1 MSKIKDN
8 MPSKRKI
15 VSFIVFCFAIFSV
28 FITAKGIIG
37 ADSKDKTDRVSGYK
51 PVIVVTGSMVPAVEV
66 NSISILKYC
75 SIDDLVIGDIVMFV
89 EPMRQINITHR
100 VIDMEYNDNGEVE
113 YITTKG
119 DANPHKDNIRVTG
132 DMVVGKIIKT
142 NNAIAPYIS
151 KFMISPGELNSVA
164 VLQSLLRVS
173 LIVIILG
180 VVIYN
185 LWVRIVVLFIASKGK
200 ENYLK
205 YLKIY
210 EDNIN
215 ENNENLQELRKLV
228 DRDDFRSKVAKGRAV
243 REIKNFVVT
252 NKDIRRAMKSIRNIT
267 KK

>member
-1 MSKIKDN
+1 MGKIRDRL
-8 MPSKRKI
+8 PSSRKI
-15 VSFIVFCFAIFSV
+15 VSFIGICIAIAFVVMAIQNLLGVGSMESR
-28 FITAKGIIG
+28 AK
-37 ADSKDKTDRVSGYK
+37 KVGYR

-66 NSISILKYC
+66 NSISILEYC

-100 VIDMEYNDNGEVE
+100 VIDMEFNDSGEVE

-132 DMVVGKIIKT
+132 DMVVGKLIKT

-164 VLQSLLRVS
+164 VLQSLLSVS

-185 LWVRIVVLFIASKGK
+185 LWVRIVALFIASKGK

-228 DRDDFRSKVAKGRAV
+228 DRNDFRSKVAKGRAI